1 MGKKVLKFKLRE
13 FNIDRAGSTPN
24 RMTKHPSVLGWGRR
38 GSETQEFEGQREIRS
53 WDAFGN

>member
-1 MGKKVLKFKLRE
+1 MLKSKLRE
-13 FNIDRAGSTPN
+13 FNIDRAGSIPN
-24 RMTKHPSVLGWGRR
+24 RMTKSPSVLGWRRR